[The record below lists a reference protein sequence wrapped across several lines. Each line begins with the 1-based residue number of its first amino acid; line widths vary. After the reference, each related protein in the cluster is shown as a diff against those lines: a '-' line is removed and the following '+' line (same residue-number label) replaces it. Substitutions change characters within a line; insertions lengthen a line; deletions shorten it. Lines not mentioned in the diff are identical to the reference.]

1 MSRLD
6 TPAPHPFR
14 VAVESGRWEDIEGL
28 LHPDVQFRSPA
39 VVKSYEG
46 RAACLHLLGHV
57 KEVFEG
63 LHYVDQLSGRA
74 GDGSSTAGLVF
85 RAEVDGKALEGWD
98 YLTHDGEGLITEFV
112 VMVRPLS
119 GLIALAQA
127 MGARLEAD
135 PVPGKEA

>member
-1 MSRLD
+1 MTSSPRSDVPASAHRLR
-6 TPAPHPFR
+6 A
-14 VAVESGRWEDIEGL
+14 AVESEDWAAVEAL
-28 LHPDVQFRSPA
+28 LHPEVQFRSPA
-39 VVKSYEG
+39 VHTPYTG

-63 LHYVDQLSGRA
+63 FHYVDELSGN
-74 GDGSSTAGLVF
+74 GTTGLVF
-85 RAEVDGKALEGWD
+85 RASVDGKDLEGWD
-98 YLTHDGEGLITEFV
+98 YLTHDADGLITEFV

-135 PVPGKEA
+135 PVPTA